1 MSANIAILDDD
12 QVFRTFLCAVLA
24 DAGYEPVALVAGIGV
39 HEALRDF
46 APAAII
52 LDVPHD
58 LSASALHWPALA
70 VLAQEATLRHVPVLA
85 YIPDDDATRQV
96 AALGLPFSTLLCK
109 PVALDALLA
118 RLRRL
123 IGQTPRAA

>member
-1 MSANIAILDDD
+1 MSTNIAILDDD

-70 VLAQEATLRHVPVLA
+70 VLAQEACPGWLAHPPVA
-85 YIPDDDATRQV
+85 EAP
-96 AALGLPFSTLLCK
+96 LGLRWPAMC
-109 PVALDALLA
+109 D
-118 RLRRL
+118 RLTTVRV
-123 IGQTPRAA
+123 TP